1 MRHHTLQKPAKNRT
15 ASSASDFAI
24 DYMRMADAVL
34 VVEDDAE
41 LREMM
46 AQRLHLAGFAPVT
59 ASNGHEAL
67 QLLRMGFPAKLIL
80 LDLTMPLMDG
90 WAFRAVQRRDP
101 YLADIPVIVVTARD
115 PSGVDAAACC
125 AKPVDAD
132 DVVNKVRMVCASIS
146 RVPRRPP
153 THTSERPEQES

>member
-1 MRHHTLQKPAKNRT
+1 M
-15 ASSASDFAI
+15 
-24 DYMRMADAVL
+24 DYTRMADAVL

-59 ASNGHEAL
+59 AANGHEAL

-101 YLADIPVIVVTARD
+101 SLADIPVIVVTARD
-115 PSGVDAAACC
+115 PSGVDAAAYCS
-125 AKPVDAD
+125 KPVDGD
-132 DVVNKVRMVCASIS
+132 DVVNKVRMVCATMT
-146 RVPRRPP
+146 REHRRPLTRP
-153 THTSERPEQES
+153 SDSPEQQR

>member
-1 MRHHTLQKPAKNRT
+1 MIT
-15 ASSASDFAI
+15 S
-24 DYMRMADAVL
+24 MADAVL

-59 ASNGHEAL
+59 ASNGIEAL

-101 YLADIPVIVVTARD
+101 YLADIPVIVVSARD

-125 AKPVDAD
+125 CKPVDGD
-132 DVVNKVRMVCASIS
+132 EMVNKVRMVCATFSGQH
-146 RVPRRPP
+146 RRPSIQP
-153 THTSERPEQES
+153 SSEPEPQQ

>member
-1 MRHHTLQKPAKNRT
+1 
-15 ASSASDFAI
+15 
-24 DYMRMADAVL
+24 MADAVL

-59 ASNGHEAL
+59 AANGHEAL

-101 YLADIPVIVVTARD
+101 FLADIPVIVVSARD
-115 PSGVDAAACC
+115 PSGVDAAAVCR
-125 AKPVDAD
+125 KPVDGD
-132 DVVNKVRMVCASIS
+132 EVVNKVRMVCAAIN
-146 RVPRRPP
+146 RDHRRPP
-153 THTSERPEQES
+153 NRPSPGPEPQR

>member
-1 MRHHTLQKPAKNRT
+1 
-15 ASSASDFAI
+15 
-24 DYMRMADAVL
+24 MADAVL
-34 VVEDDAE
+34 VVEDDPE

-90 WAFRAVQRRDP
+90 WAFRAVQQRDP
-101 YLADIPVIVVTARD
+101 TLADIPVIVVAAHE

-125 AKPVDAD
+125 CKPVDGD
-132 DVVNKVRMVCASIS
+132 DLVRKVQMVCASIGDQH
-146 RVPRRPP
+146 RRPSTQP
-153 THTSERPEQES
+153 PPRTEQRR

>member
-1 MRHHTLQKPAKNRT
+1 
-15 ASSASDFAI
+15 
-24 DYMRMADAVL
+24 MADAVL
-34 VVEDDAE
+34 VVEDDPE

-46 AQRLHLAGFAPVT
+46 AQRLHMAGFAPVT

-101 YLADIPVIVVTARD
+101 SLADIPVIVVSARD
-115 PSGVDAAACC
+115 PSGVDAAAVCC
-125 AKPVDAD
+125 KPVDGD
-132 DVVNKVRMVCASIS
+132 EVVNKVRMVCASIN
-146 RVPRRPP
+146 REPRRPP
-153 THTSERPEQES
+153 NPNSPEPEPEPER

>member
-1 MRHHTLQKPAKNRT
+1 
-15 ASSASDFAI
+15 
-24 DYMRMADAVL
+24 MADAVL

-59 ASNGHEAL
+59 AANGHEAL

-101 YLADIPVIVVTARD
+101 FLAEIPVIVVSARD

-125 AKPVDAD
+125 CKPVDGD

-146 RVPRRPP
+146 QDRRRPTIQP
-153 THTSERPEQES
+153 ANRPEQQR

>member
-1 MRHHTLQKPAKNRT
+1 
-15 ASSASDFAI
+15 
-24 DYMRMADAVL
+24 MADAVL
-34 VVEDDAE
+34 VVQDDAE

-90 WAFRAVQRRDP
+90 WAFRAVQRCDP
-101 YLADIPVIVVTARD
+101 FLADIPVIVVSARD
-115 PSGVDAAACC
+115 PSGVDAAAVCC
-125 AKPVDAD
+125 KPVDGD
-132 DVVNKVRMVCASIS
+132 EVVNKVRMVCAAIN
-146 RVPRRPP
+146 REPRRPP
-153 THTSERPEQES
+153 NRPSPGPEPQC

>member
-1 MRHHTLQKPAKNRT
+1 
-15 ASSASDFAI
+15 
-24 DYMRMADAVL
+24 MADAVL

-101 YLADIPVIVVTARD
+101 YLADIPVIVVSARD

-125 AKPVDAD
+125 RKPVDGD
-132 DVVNKVRMVCASIS
+132 EMVNKVRMVCASTNAQH
-146 RVPRRPP
+146 RRPSIP
-153 THTSERPEQES
+153 PSSGPEQQS

>member
-1 MRHHTLQKPAKNRT
+1 
-15 ASSASDFAI
+15 
-24 DYMRMADAVL
+24 AVL

-101 YLADIPVIVVTARD
+101 YLADIPVIVVSARD
-115 PSGVDAAACC
+115 PSGADAAACC
-125 AKPVDAD
+125 CKPVDGD
-132 DVVNKVRMVCASIS
+132 EMVKKVRMVCASVS
-146 RVPRRPP
+146 GQQHRRP
-153 THTSERPEQES
+153 SIRPPSGPEPQP

>member
-1 MRHHTLQKPAKNRT
+1 
-15 ASSASDFAI
+15 
-24 DYMRMADAVL
+24 MADAVL
-34 VVEDDAE
+34 VVEDDPE

-101 YLADIPVIVVTARD
+101 YLADIPVIVVSARD
-115 PSGVDAAACC
+115 PVGVDAAAVCC
-125 AKPVDAD
+125 KPVDGD
-132 DVVNKVRMVCASIS
+132 EVVNKVRMVCAAIS
-146 RVPRRPP
+146 REPRRPLNRP
-153 THTSERPEQES
+153 SPEPEPER